1 MCDVNIQLIYG
12 NYKMIIDITTL
23 PVQNTDGDQKV
34 FQRLFSIGAIANSN
48 NFLVSTSHRH
58 IINLV
63 HSH

>member
-1 MCDVNIQLIYG
+1 MCDVHIQLIYG

-23 PVQNTDGDQKV
+23 SVQNTDGGQKV
-34 FQRLFSIGAIANSN
+34 LSLFSIGAIENSN

-63 HSH
+63 QSC